1 MNLTKTE
8 MIDLIY
14 SCTNVDKSTIEKEIW
29 STVNMHDN
37 YISFSLNPAYYVL
50 PTDENITVFIT
61 FSNQIYSNGKIIQEC
76 LIMSPESQE
85 IIDEQYL
92 FYYISIP
99 MLLNKKINNE
109 KVENWELSILEKTSI
124 KNS

>member
-50 PTDENITVFIT
+50 SRERKESRKENFVKIPTVTGVI
-61 FSNQIYSNGKIIQEC
+61 
-76 LIMSPESQE
+76 
-85 IIDEQYL
+85 
-92 FYYISIP
+92 
-99 MLLNKKINNE
+99 LLSKGRPGATRIE
-109 KVENWELSILEKTSI
+109 
-124 KNS
+124 